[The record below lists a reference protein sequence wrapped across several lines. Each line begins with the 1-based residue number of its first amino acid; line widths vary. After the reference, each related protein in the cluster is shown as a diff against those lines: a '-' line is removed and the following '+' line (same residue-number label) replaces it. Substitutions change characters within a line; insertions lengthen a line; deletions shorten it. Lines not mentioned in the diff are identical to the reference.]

1 MFNKNASNYTKTHK
15 TAGVKKVYHF
25 EVDPQFSPKT
35 IATSTDFKDPIPTAS
50 GSAPI
55 LPRFGSVGAPS
66 ASCICKRGEMLLTGC
81 LVKLNSS
88 ISSEVAEFTSF
99 GPVSCSRLQH
109 YTNFLINLTSTPM
122 IFLVLTVNIHLNK
135 KYFPK

>member
-55 LPRFGSVGAPS
+55 LPRAEAGA
-66 ASCICKRGEMLLTGC
+66 IG
-81 LVKLNSS
+81 KLY
-88 ISSEVAEFTSF
+88 
-99 GPVSCSRLQH
+99 LQKGW
-109 YTNFLINLTSTPM
+109 NAADRVPGQIE
-122 IFLVLTVNIHLNK
+122 
-135 KYFPK
+135 